1 MARIERGLAAAD
13 LARRQLDAEAGLAQ
27 QRLRVADRIGEDEV
41 AETGRKQLHDVAH
54 IRDSSH
60 AVPRH
65 PQNGRMTRKE
75 RLGARILAWGLLAA
89 GVCIVLASADS
100 LIGGGGT
107 ARIIR
112 LVAGL
117 VLLGEG
123 LALTM
128 DGARPWV
135 PPGRRLV
142 KQLVLER
149 FYGNAETL
157 GGRLLTGTIRV
168 VIGQLLFVLGLVL
181 VGFGALE
188 LTRVP

>member
-1 MARIERGLAAAD
+1 
-13 LARRQLDAEAGLAQ
+13 
-27 QRLRVADRIGEDEV
+27 
-41 AETGRKQLHDVAH
+41 
-54 IRDSSH
+54 
-60 AVPRH
+60 
-65 PQNGRMTRKE
+65 MTRKE

-89 GVCIVLASADS
+89 GVCLVLANVDS
-100 LIGGGGT
+100 LIGDGGI

-117 VLLGEG
+117 VLLIEG

-149 FYGNAETL
+149 FYGNATTL
-157 GGRLLTGTIRV
+157 SGRLLTGTIRV
-168 VIGQLLFVLGLVL
+168 VIGQLLFVFGLVL
-181 VGFGALE
+181 VGFGTLE

>member
-1 MARIERGLAAAD
+1 MSALRLLPATIVGLILLFLVFPIVVVMVVSFSSEPYLTFPPPAFGLRWYRAYFSNADWLRPTFLSLWVAAATVI
-13 LARRQLDAEAGLAQ
+13 LSTTLGTIAAMGIARLPRAL
-27 QRLRVADRIGEDEV
+27 RL
-41 AETGRKQLHDVAH
+41 
-54 IRDSSH
+54 
-60 AVPRH
+60 
-65 PQNGRMTRKE
+65 
-75 RLGARILAWGLLAA
+75 
-89 GVCIVLASADS
+89 
-100 LIGGGGT
+100 
-107 ARIIR
+107 

-149 FYGNAETL
+149 FYGNAATL